1 MINQN
6 NTTIDDSFY
15 YELLNKK
22 IGGSLVN
29 GQRFGGLMVS
39 FNDQNIVVE
48 GGRSNRILLRRDSI
62 IQLYEVVT

>member
-1 MINQN
+1 MINQDN
-6 NTTIDDSFY
+6 IAIDDSFY

-22 IGGSLVN
+22 IGGSLAN

-39 FNDQNIVVE
+39 FNDQNVVLE

-62 IQLYEVVT
+62 IQLYEVV